1 MENRANY
8 EKLKAEIQNLNHRMD
23 QMEKRASM
31 YEEQFRETSKTVQS
45 IDFNV
50 NNLLKLFDK
59 LESRMSNDQEIL
71 HKRIGSLKQDFEDY
85 QMKDLKNYYNYKRV
99 IVNTVLTLI
108 IGGLFGGV
116 VTAWRVF
123 KING

>member
-1 MENRANY
+1 MENRVNY
-8 EKLKAEIQNLNHRMD
+8 EKLNVEVQNLTCRMD

>member
-1 MENRANY
+1 MENRVNY
-8 EKLKAEIQNLNHRMD
+8 EKLNAAVQNLTRRMD

-71 HKRIGSLKQDFEDY
+71 HKRISSLKQDFEDY

>member
-1 MENRANY
+1 MENRLNY
-8 EKLKAEIQNLNHRMD
+8 EKLKAEIQNLTRRMD
-23 QMEKRASM
+23 QMEKKASM

-71 HKRIGSLKQDFEDY
+71 HKRIGSLNTPIPFSGSLEKE
-85 QMKDLKNYYNYKRV
+85 V
-99 IVNTVLTLI
+99 IPTKE
-108 IGGLFGGV
+108 
-116 VTAWRVF
+116 
-123 KING
+123 KIKKEIQSILSN

>member
-1 MENRANY
+1 MENIVNY
-8 EKLKAEIQNLNHRMD
+8 EKLDAEVQNLTRRMD

>member
-1 MENRANY
+1 MENRVNY
-8 EKLKAEIQNLNHRMD
+8 EKLKAEIQNLTHRMD

-71 HKRIGSLKQDFEDY
+71 HKRICSLKQDFEDY